1 MTNEQ
6 LRMAL
11 IANAVT
17 RSNRIGFDFQD
28 PAGKTLD
35 EYTKEAMMQC
45 VRVAQK
51 MRQPGLD
58 KELAGQVFPI
68 YTIGNWAREKVVYDF
83 DKDFQE
89 LLMDTDD
96 IVIHHEILERLAF
109 KDFYLPLYDSKDY
122 CGMFVHIE
130 FEPKTKDTFIGIVLV
145 GGVANEKENYAFLSL
160 PAWIKEG
167 QTLTE
172 ATRSTKQYIEKA
184 ANQRSTTD
192 VAVPDTME
200 EIPPVYNEGTPYVRL
215 AMLCAYYL
223 ASKGSDVHLNPIKKE
238 DRQPF
243 MFKGKAQRVNVK
255 VFTVGDH
262 VAEKYKNE
270 GDGKAPRWR
279 HYWGGNG
286 RERRECK
293 FSF

>member
-1 MTNEQ
+1 
-6 LRMAL
+6 
-11 IANAVT
+11 
-17 RSNRIGFDFQD
+17 
-28 PAGKTLD
+28 
-35 EYTKEAMMQC
+35 
-45 VRVAQK
+45 

-192 VAVPDTME
+192 VAD
-200 EIPPVYNEGTPYVRL
+200 
-215 AMLCAYYL
+215 
-223 ASKGSDVHLNPIKKE
+223 
-238 DRQPF
+238 
-243 MFKGKAQRVNVK
+243 
-255 VFTVGDH
+255 
-262 VAEKYKNE
+262 
-270 GDGKAPRWR
+270 
-279 HYWGGNG
+279 GGNSSRLQRG
-286 RERRECK
+286 HAVCSPCDALRLLPREQGL
-293 FSF
+293 

>member
-6 LRMAL
+6 LRIAL
-11 IANAVT
+11 VANAVT

-192 VAVPDTME
+192 VAGPRTRG
-200 EIPPVYNEGTPYVRL
+200 EISPARSHRCGGPRYDGGDSSRL
-215 AMLCAYYL
+215 QRGHAVCSSCDAL
-223 ASKGSDVHLNPIKKE
+223 HLL
-238 DRQPF
+238 
-243 MFKGKAQRVNVK
+243 
-255 VFTVGDH
+255 
-262 VAEKYKNE
+262 
-270 GDGKAPRWR
+270 PREQ
-279 HYWGGNG
+279 GL
-286 RERRECK
+286 
-293 FSF
+293 

>member
-6 LRMAL
+6 LRIAL
-11 IANAVT
+11 VANAVT

-172 ATRSTKQYIEKA
+172 ATRSTKQYIENA
-184 ANQRSTTD
+184 ANQRST
-192 VAVPDTME
+192 PMWQ
-200 EIPPVYNEGTPYVRL
+200 
-215 AMLCAYYL
+215 
-223 ASKGSDVHLNPIKKE
+223 SPI
-238 DRQPF
+238 
-243 MFKGKAQRVNVK
+243 
-255 VFTVGDH
+255 
-262 VAEKYKNE
+262 
-270 GDGKAPRWR
+270 RWR
-279 HYWGGNG
+279 
-286 RERRECK
+286 RFLLSTTRARRMCALRCSAPTTLRAK
-293 FSF
+293 VPMYTLILSRKRTVSRLCSRARHRGSMSRSLR

>member
-1 MTNEQ
+1 
-6 LRMAL
+6 
-11 IANAVT
+11 
-17 RSNRIGFDFQD
+17 
-28 PAGKTLD
+28 
-35 EYTKEAMMQC
+35 
-45 VRVAQK
+45 
-51 MRQPGLD
+51 
-58 KELAGQVFPI
+58 
-68 YTIGNWAREKVVYDF
+68 
-83 DKDFQE
+83 
-89 LLMDTDD
+89 MDTDD

-200 EIPPVYNEGTPYVRL
+200 EIPPVYNEAHRMFALQCSAPTTSRARALMYTSILSRKRTVSRL
-215 AMLCAYYL
+215 CSRARHR
-223 ASKGSDVHLNPIKKE
+223 GSMSRSL
-238 DRQPF
+238 R
-243 MFKGKAQRVNVK
+243 
-255 VFTVGDH
+255 
-262 VAEKYKNE
+262 
-270 GDGKAPRWR
+270 
-279 HYWGGNG
+279 
-286 RERRECK
+286 
-293 FSF
+293 

>member
-6 LRMAL
+6 LRIAL
-11 IANAVT
+11 VANAVT

-109 KDFYLPLYDSKDY
+109 KDFYLPLYDSKYY

-167 QTLTE
+167 
-172 ATRSTKQYIEKA
+172 
-184 ANQRSTTD
+184 
-192 VAVPDTME
+192 
-200 EIPPVYNEGTPYVRL
+200 
-215 AMLCAYYL
+215 
-223 ASKGSDVHLNPIKKE
+223 
-238 DRQPF
+238 
-243 MFKGKAQRVNVK
+243 
-255 VFTVGDH
+255 
-262 VAEKYKNE
+262 
-270 GDGKAPRWR
+270 
-279 HYWGGNG
+279 
-286 RERRECK
+286 
-293 FSF
+293 